1 MSVDLRTELNDADN
15 VTGWTDSNKT
25 PALNTTAGQR
35 YEGTGAIETQHTNTA
50 GGNELDAAQTSGGGG
65 TYSRDLSDSTYY
77 IMLKDNLV
85 DTYANQGIMAVFGDG
100 TDLVGFQMAGN
111 DAPGMPLLPFYS
123 SYKFDLT
130 NLPSGSNTT
139 FAGVE
144 ANLTLTAI
152 TRMGV
157 GTVHLAKAVGNVANV
172 FCDSITHITNDSY
185 ALRINGGTSGTPE
198 TMADVQGDDAAGSLT
213 GIGIGGMIANPLGD
227 QFIFFAPTEWG
238 EPSPNADHYFTA
250 TGEQWFWVGDN
261 QGGHAVGAT
270 HFPFRLVANATNTG
284 SWVVTSTVIINTGT
298 AAMLS
303 MDDANFDIIEMD
315 GCTLT
320 GLDTIALP
328 SSGGTSRFT
337 TNNIFNGCEQIT
349 NNGADMDG
357 CSVLLST
364 VAADTGALLYNEA
377 SDPDGTLD
385 NLIISKGT
393 NAHHA
398 IDFGTN
404 VDSSLVSITLR
415 GIEFT
420 GFGSTDDSNDSTVR
434 FLATTGTLTLNLIDC
449 TVDGVSPVASGG
461 GQNFSVDDA
470 AGMTVT
476 VVVQPVTLTVT
487 VKDSVSLAVL
497 QNVQTSIHLVD
508 SPFTE
513 LMNEDTTAGGIASES
528 YAGSTPV
535 EVVVKCRKSE
545 DTDSPRYYGVSRI
558 ETITSSGLSVTVLLE
573 QNPFI

>member
-1 MSVDLRTELNDADN
+1 
-15 VTGWTDSNKT
+15 
-25 PALNTTAGQR
+25 
-35 YEGTGAIETQHTNTA
+35 
-50 GGNELDAAQTSGGGG
+50 
-65 TYSRDLSDSTYY
+65 
-77 IMLKDNLV
+77 
-85 DTYANQGIMAVFGDG
+85 
-100 TDLVGFQMAGN
+100 
-111 DAPGMPLLPFYS
+111 
-123 SYKFDLT
+123 
-130 NLPSGSNTT
+130 
-139 FAGVE
+139 
-144 ANLTLTAI
+144 
-152 TRMGV
+152 
-157 GTVHLAKAVGNVANV
+157 
-172 FCDSITHITNDSY
+172 
-185 ALRINGGTSGTPE
+185 
-198 TMADVQGDDAAGSLT
+198 MADVQGDDAAGSLT

-535 EVVVKCRKSE
+535 DVVVKCRKSE